1 MSKQFLEAGKIVNT
15 HGVRGEVRIQP
26 WANSPD
32 FLLDFGT
39 IYIDGKSIKVLRS
52 RIHKTM
58 VIAAL
63 EGIETID
70 DAVKLKNKTVYIDR
84 NEAKLS
90 EGEFFIQDIIGMPV
104 VDVNSGAE
112 IGTLTE
118 VLSLPASDV
127 YVVKGETEHMIPA
140 VPEFIDKID
149 SEAGVIRVRLI
160 EGM

>member
-1 MSKQFLEAGKIVNT
+1 MKKQYLEAGKIVNT

-32 FLLDFGT
+32 FLLGFDT
-39 IYIDGKSIKVLRS
+39 LYIDGAPVKITRS
-52 RIHKTM
+52 RVHKTC

-63 EGIETID
+63 EGVDSID
-70 DAVKLKNKTVYIDR
+70 DAVKLKNKIVYIDR

-90 EGEFFIQDIIGMPV
+90 QGEFFIQDIVGMTV
-104 VDVNSGAE
+104 VDSASGRE
-112 IGTLTE
+112 IGVLSE

-127 YVVKGETEHMIPA
+127 YVVKGENEHMIPA
-140 VPEFIDKID
+140 VPEFIEGID
-149 SEAGVIRVRLI
+149 GGSGVIRVRLI